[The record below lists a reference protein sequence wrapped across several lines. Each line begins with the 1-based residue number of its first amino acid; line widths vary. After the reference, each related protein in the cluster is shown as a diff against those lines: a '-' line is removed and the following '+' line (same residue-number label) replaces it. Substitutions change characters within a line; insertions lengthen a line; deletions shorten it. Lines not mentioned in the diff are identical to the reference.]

1 MAKMT
6 LLDKLGILLE
16 IIKSNK
22 YFLLLIALMIV
33 LAIAFFISAKKSN
46 KKIKKIYILCYG
58 ILILIVG
65 IIYHDSL
72 QKMLDYM
79 MNNFFIAL
87 YFPNIAIYFAAIIT
101 ANIILLISIFNKN
114 ITKIVRII
122 NITIYCLITYIFIL
136 TLNIITTN
144 KLDVFTQES
153 IYGNKNVQALIELS
167 SAIFIVW
174 ILFLVVY
181 KLIRMYQNTKEEHQ
195 EQLSMED
202 KEEISSPVI
211 PESTII
217 IPYQEETVPLEKG
230 GWPIEDIKQQEP
242 ISIKEGQKKS
252 YEDLLSLED
261 YKLLLNIL
269 KEHKEKERLK
279 EEKQKQ
285 IEEEQKK
292 FRELQE
298 LYRSIR

>member
-6 LLDKLGILLE
+6 LLEKLGILLE
-16 IIKSNK
+16 VTKSNK
-22 YFLLLIALMIV
+22 YFLLLIALMII
-33 LAIAFFISAKKSN
+33 LAIAFFISAKKAN
-46 KKIKKIYILCYG
+46 KKIKKIYIICYG
-58 ILILIVG
+58 VLLLLVG

-79 MNNFFIAL
+79 MNNFFIVL
-87 YFPNIAIYFAAIIT
+87 YFPNIAIYLAAIIAT
-101 ANIILLISIFNKN
+101 NIILLISIFKKN
-114 ITKIVRII
+114 ITKTIRIM
-122 NITIYCLITYIFIL
+122 NISIYCMITYIFIL

-144 KLDVFTQES
+144 QLDVFTQES

-167 SAIFIVW
+167 STIFVSW
-174 ILFLVVY
+174 ILFLVIY
-181 KLIRMYQNTKEEHQ
+181 KLIRIYQMGKEEHT
-195 EQLSMED
+195 ESILEED
-202 KEEISSPVI
+202 KKEIPS
-211 PESTII
+211 ESVYKEQEII
-217 IPYQEETVPLEKG
+217 LPYQEEQLPLEKE
-230 GWPIEDIKQQEP
+230 GWPIEEIKQQEP
-242 ISIKEGQKKS
+242 LPSKEKQENP

-269 KEHKEKERLK
+269 KEHKEK